1 MNELIEKV
9 EQWAID
15 KGLHEADPKVQ
26 ALKVV
31 EEFTEMLLAEDDE
44 ESRIDGVG
52 DTYVTLI
59 ILCQQ
64 LDLNF
69 KELLATAESWNTRYF
84 KITPTE
90 VFVPLNGLSTGVSK
104 NSERI
109 TKKGIVGLLAI
120 LERVLEGM
128 DFSSSYCLDVA
139 YNEIK
144 DRTGKMVGGT
154 FVKDSDL

>member
-31 EEFTEMLLAEDDE
+31 EEFTEMLLAEDE
-44 ESRIDGVG
+44 ESRIDGIG

-64 LDLNF
+64 LGLSF
-69 KELLATAESWNTRYF
+69 KELLATAVWGHIAHTKF
-84 KITPTE
+84 TPTE
-90 VFVPLNGLSTGVSK
+90 VFVPLNELSTGISK
-104 NSERI
+104 NGGRV
-109 TKKGIVGLLAI
+109 TKRGIVGLLAT
-120 LERVLEGM
+120 LERVLEGL
-128 DFSSSYCLDVA
+128 DFTRTYCLAVA
-139 YNEIK
+139 YCEIK